1 MKTYI
6 IDGYNVIK
14 QLPNL
19 EIKTLKDGRDDL
31 YSIIK
36 TKRPQGSLKNKVII
50 VYDGKPQYKA
60 KISRHENIEVIF
72 SQDEPADEL
81 IKRLIKNSNNPHNIT
96 LITDD
101 RELKEF
107 AMLYKVNPI
116 SVRDFFKRAKI
127 KMDEIHIKE
136 KTKLTLEKQK
146 QITEELLK
154 KWDI

>member
-19 EIKTLKDGRDDL
+19 EIKILKEGRDNL

-36 TKRPQGSLKNKVII
+36 TKKPQGSLKNKVII

-60 KISRHENIEVIF
+60 KISRQENIEVIF
-72 SQDEPADEL
+72 SYNEPADEV
-81 IKRLIKNSNNPHNIT
+81 IKNIIKNSNNPHNIT

-107 AMLYKVNPI
+107 ATLHNANAV

-127 KMDEIHIKE
+127 KTDEIHIKE
-136 KTKLTLEKQK
+136 KTKLTLKKQK

-154 KWDI
+154 TWDI